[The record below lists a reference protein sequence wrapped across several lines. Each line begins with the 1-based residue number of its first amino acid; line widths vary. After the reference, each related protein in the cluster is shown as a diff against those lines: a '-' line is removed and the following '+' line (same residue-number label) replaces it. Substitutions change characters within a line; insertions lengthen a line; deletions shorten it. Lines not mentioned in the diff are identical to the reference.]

1 MTFDEKAGN
10 KSSYGHKKSK
20 LKNPLLRSRS
30 SKHEAGGSG
39 GGGGGGFVTNGVIGG
54 KVKIINFNNGFI
66 LQSYLTNW
74 EIRKLQL
81 CLLIY
86 TRASQ
91 IFGIF
96 GATVFCVLLNK

>member
-54 KVKIINFNNGFI
+54 KVKIINCNIRFSFAI
-66 LQSYLTNW
+66 ISY
-74 EIRKLQL
+74 KLGN
-81 CLLIY
+81 
-86 TRASQ
+86 TKT
-91 IFGIF
+91 
-96 GATVFCVLLNK
+96 ATMPPYLH